1 MVSQGG
7 GGIGVS
13 GIGNIGG
20 YQQPVAIDVDRMTCS
35 HIAMN
40 RKVIHAEDVLVE
52 GDAMD
57 GDILR
62 LWWDQEGIFR
72 PGGRG
77 GNRLAMERDEAVG
90 IAIGQRISHNKLF
103 VSKLRR
109 KATGIEGEGEGFREL
124 QFGAHHPIIIMN
136 GVMEWATEELVTGMG
151 LRIVVARA
159 VYQFVIQHD
168 VSHRRPFVQ
177 KVQ

>member
-1 MVSQGG
+1 
-7 GGIGVS
+7 
-13 GIGNIGG
+13 
-20 YQQPVAIDVDRMTCS
+20 
-35 HIAMN
+35 
-40 RKVIHAEDVLVE
+40 
-52 GDAMD
+52 
-57 GDILR
+57 
-62 LWWDQEGIFR
+62 
-72 PGGRG
+72 
-77 GNRLAMERDEAVG
+77 MERDEAVG

-168 VSHRRPFVQ
+168 VSHGLSLVGELHTLEGTRVGAVAIDVGPAHRAG
-177 KVQ
+177 